1 MIKIF
6 LVYALVGML
15 IAYTTKQQLDNVR
28 LMSIKADVKTRN
40 KINQRQQQIK
50 FNLKLSPVWPLL
62 LIREVYD
69 EFKIHRQG

>member
-69 EFKIHRQG
+69 EFKIRRQG

>member
-6 LVYALVGML
+6 LVYSLVGML

-28 LMSIKADVKTRN
+28 LMLIKADVKTRN
-40 KINQRQQQIK
+40 KINQRKKQIK
-50 FNLKLSPVWPLL
+50 SNLKLSPVWPLL

>member
-50 FNLKLSPVWPLL
+50 FNLKLS
-62 LIREVYD
+62 
-69 EFKIHRQG
+69 

>member
-6 LVYALVGML
+6 LVYALVSML

-40 KINQRQQQIK
+40 KINQRQQQVK

-62 LIREVYD
+62 LIREAYD